1 MGDDDRGH
9 VFRLPARSLG
19 SLAIDAKGRRRTLKS
34 LKPKGKNQKSSISEA
49 RTERALST
57 NLPPCPKCASEY
69 TYEDGPLLI
78 CPECSHEFSREAS
91 SGEPSQ
97 AEGGASSG
105 AREVYDAFG
114 NLLQDGD
121 SVTVVKSLKVR
132 GSSSVVKIGTRVKNI
147 RIVDGDHEID
157 CRIDG
162 IGAMKLKAEF
172 VRKS

>member
-1 MGDDDRGH
+1 M
-9 VFRLPARSLG
+9 
-19 SLAIDAKGRRRTLKS
+19 
-34 LKPKGKNQKSSISEA
+34 
-49 RTERALST
+49 ST

-78 CPECSHEFSREAS
+78 CPECSHEFSRDSAAS
-91 SGEPSQ
+91 EQES
-97 AEGGASSG
+97 AGGG
-105 AREVYDAFG
+105 REVYDAFG
-114 NLLQDGD
+114 NRLADGD

-147 RIVDGDHEID
+147 RLVDGDHEID

-172 VRKS
+172 VKKS